1 MDAISYGTP
10 SASQVDSSSRGS
22 PKALRSNHEWTN
34 ATMRKILIGGLIVVG
49 LYASSEPANA
59 RGNGAWCARTNT
71 GAGRVE
77 ENCGFSS
84 IEACRRW
91 VTGGNRGF
99 CSRNPAYKKR
109 QSSDR

>member
-1 MDAISYGTP
+1 
-10 SASQVDSSSRGS
+10 
-22 PKALRSNHEWTN
+22 
-34 ATMRKILIGGLIVVG
+34 MRVAFLIGGLIVAA
-49 LYASSEPANA
+49 LYAGLGRSANA

-71 GAGRVE
+71 GAGRVQ

-84 IEACRRW
+84 VEACRRW

-109 QSSDR
+109 QSSER